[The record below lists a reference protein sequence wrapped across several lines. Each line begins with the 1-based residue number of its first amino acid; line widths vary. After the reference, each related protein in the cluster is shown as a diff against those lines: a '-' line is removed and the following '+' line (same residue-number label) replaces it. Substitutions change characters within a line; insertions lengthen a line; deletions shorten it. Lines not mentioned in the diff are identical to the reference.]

1 MQYEKIHT
9 FLSSEIF
16 KAFFQCNWFGG
27 SLKVEKKIIGTNYN
41 FSLKLT
47 FIFFTKWIK

>member
-1 MQYEKIHT
+1 MRKFSVKKHT

-27 SLKVEKKIIGTNYN
+27 SLKVEKK
-41 FSLKLT
+41 LVVQPLT
-47 FIFFTKWIK
+47 QV